1 MDQVDREQSYL
12 AQWYREYG
20 FVLPRRE
27 VVTRAD
33 EAGYASA
40 LIGYPVVMK
49 IVSPDIL
56 HKTDAGGVV
65 TGVRSEE
72 QARQVFDQIV
82 TSVKGR
88 QPQAKIEGVSIEE
101 MVEQG
106 VEIIIGLNNDPQFG
120 PTLMFGLGGVLTEIF
135 RDVSFRVLPITRQD
149 AAQMLDEIRGA
160 RILNGYRGQPPVSRE
175 MLIDLLMAAGNM
187 GVDLGPELDS
197 VDFNPI
203 VVWGAEHRVLDVKI
217 IRRSEPQPL
226 STAEPNVENLEGFF
240 SARAVAVVGASATP
254 GKVGNTVL
262 DSLLTPD
269 FKGRVFPIN
278 PTRAEIMGQR
288 AYPSLTAIPEP
299 VDLVVVT
306 VGLAAVPDLLRECQA
321 RGIHNMVIISG
332 GGKELGG
339 ENEALEMEIQRTAR
353 ECDVRIVGCNCI
365 GVTNAATRMDTFFQ
379 SRPRMLRPPLGP
391 VSMMTQ
397 SGTMGIGF
405 IEDIYAAGISK
416 LVSYGNRIDVD
427 EADLLAYFERDAS
440 TKVIA
445 SYVEGLKD
453 GRKFLETA
461 RRVAK
466 SKPIVIFKTGRTQA
480 AARAAVSHT
489 GFFGGLYNVYA
500 GAFKQAG
507 LIAVDSYEELVAATK
522 ALAMQP
528 RAQGSGIAMISN
540 GAGSMV
546 QGIDLMAEYGLVMNP
561 LSDSSVRR
569 LQAVYPPFYVIQNPI
584 DVTGSASAEDYR
596 VGIEVMMDDPN
607 VDIIMP
613 WFVFQN
619 APLGEEIVEFLGE
632 LSGLQRKPIL
642 CGAFGGPFT
651 HSMGQRI
658 EARRIPVYYT
668 VREWIVAA
676 SALVER

>member
-1 MDQVDREQSYL
+1 ML
-12 AQWYREYG
+12 REYG
-20 FVLPRRE
+20 FVTPRSQ

-33 EAGYASA
+33 EAGYAA
-40 LIGYPVVMK
+40 TLIGYPVVMK

-56 HKTDAGGVV
+56 HKTDIGGVV
-65 TGVRSEE
+65 TGVSSEAE
-72 QARQVFDQIV
+72 ARQAFEQIM
-82 TSVKGR
+82 TSVTAR
-88 QPQAKIEGVSIEE
+88 QPRARIEGVSIEE
-101 MVEQG
+101 MVDRG

-120 PTLMFGLGGVLTEIF
+120 PTIMFGLGGILTEIF

-149 AAQMLDEIRGA
+149 AGEMLDEITGA
-160 RILNGYRGQPPVSRE
+160 RILNGYRSQPPVARE
-175 MLIDLLMAAGNM
+175 MLLDLLTAAGNM
-187 GVDLGPELDS
+187 GMDLGPELES

-203 VVWGAEHRVLDVKI
+203 VVWGHEHRVLDAKI
-217 IRRSEPQPL
+217 IRRSTPQPL
-226 STAEPNVENLEGFF
+226 STAQPNVKHLDGFF
-240 SARAVAVVGASATP
+240 AARSVAVVGASATP

-262 DSLLTPD
+262 DSLLNPD
-269 FKGRVFPIN
+269 FEGRVFPIN
-278 PTRAEIMGQR
+278 PTCQEVMGVK
-288 AYPSLTAIPEP
+288 AYPTLSAIPEP

-321 RGIHNMVIISG
+321 HGIHNMVIISS

-339 ENEALEMEIQRTAR
+339 DNETLEMEIQRVAR
-353 ECDVRIVGCNCI
+353 EVDVRVVGCNCI

-405 IEDIYAAGISK
+405 IEDIYSAGISK

-427 EADLLAYFERDAS
+427 EADLLAYFEQDAS

-453 GRKFLETA
+453 GRKFLATA

-480 AARAAVSHT
+480 AAKAAVSHT

-507 LIAVDSYEELVAATK
+507 LIAVDSYPELVAASK

-528 RAQGSGIAMISN
+528 RAKGNGIAMISN

-546 QGIDLMAEYGLVMNP
+546 QGIDLMADYGLVMKA
-561 LSDSSVRR
+561 LAESTVRR
-569 LQAVYPPFYVIQNPI
+569 LQDVYPPFYVIHNPI
-584 DVTGSASAEDYR
+584 DVTGSATAADYR
-596 VGIEVMMDDPN
+596 VGIEAMMDDPN
-607 VDIIMP
+607 VDIVMP

-619 APLGEEIVEFLGE
+619 SPLGEEIVEYLGQ
-632 LSGLQRKPIL
+632 LSGFRRKPIL

-651 HSMGQRI
+651 HSIGDRI
-658 EARRIPVYYT
+658 ETERVPVYYT
-668 VREWIVAA
+668 VRDWIVAA